1 MLEKRSQLVL
11 GIFENSFDRWEYR
24 KGIEGMSMGSM
35 AYEMLTVW

>member
-1 MLEKRSQLVL
+1 MLEKSSQLVL
-11 GIFENSFDRWEYR
+11 GIFETSFDRWEYR